1 MKKNVKENQQYQIEV
16 VKIYLIKKKKRQ
28 EGLAKED
35 SQNKVKDKKMRW
47 KVEKENLKK
56 KY

>member
-16 VKIYLIKKKKRQ
+16 VKIYSIKKKKRQ